1 VRINRAARVLNYL
14 GSSPNL
20 VGCGLG
26 LTALFIIAISG
37 LGGILWPALIVL
49 AYAAG
54 AVIGQ
59 LMDPGHSTPAEA
71 SPRRAAR

>member
-1 VRINRAARVLNYL
+1 VPINRRARVLNYL

-20 VGCGLG
+20 IGCGLG
-26 LTALFIIAISG
+26 LTALFIIAVTG
-37 LGGILWPALIVL
+37 LGGILWPALIIL

-59 LMDPGHSTPAEA
+59 LMGSDRSTPAES
-71 SPRRAAR
+71 SPRRAVR

>member
-1 VRINRAARVLNYL
+1 VPINRRARVLKYL
-14 GSSPNL
+14 GSSSNF

-26 LTALFIIAISG
+26 LAALFIIAITG

-59 LMDPGHSTPAEA
+59 LMSPGHSMPADA

>member
-1 VRINRAARVLNYL
+1 VPINRRARVLNYL

-20 VGCGLG
+20 VGCALG
-26 LTALFIIAISG
+26 LTALFIIAITG
-37 LGGILWPALIVL
+37 LGGILWPVLIVL

-59 LMDPGHSTPAEA
+59 LMSSGHSTPAES

>member
-1 VRINRAARVLNYL
+1 VPISRRARVLNYL
-14 GSSPNL
+14 GSTPNL
-20 VGCGLG
+20 VGCGFG
-26 LTALFIIAISG
+26 VIALVIIAISG
-37 LGGILWPALIVL
+37 LGGILWLALILL

-59 LMDPGHSTPAEA
+59 LMSPDHSTPTEA

>member
-1 VRINRAARVLNYL
+1 MPINRHARVLNYL

-26 LTALFIIAISG
+26 LTGLGIIAITG
-37 LGGILWPALIVL
+37 LGGILWPALVVL

-59 LMDPGHSTPAEA
+59 LMSPGHSTPVES